1 MGIKTWKIGAK
12 AAGTHVR
19 GQVTVA
25 SPSGDLDGFGKD
37 VGTEVVDAINQ
48 AAKRWRP
55 TRDRQPESGEAA
67 KDLASI
73 TVTTAAPLL
82 VMQEAKTVESMG
94 GAAGLMADIVREA
107 LFLEPRFIGAYALA
121 VTARERADAGYLH
134 LARELTQAITSAL
147 PQPIQ
152 RAGEVDRVMRVE
164 LQDVAF
170 PKPGSRLKDAGL
182 AQVEFSVKCDEVD
195 GREVDKRSSTVYFPL
210 PLSGPAQ
217 PARALFV
224 EMWVGEVQVIVELE
238 TKRPAYGALRA
249 LVFAVEEVVEDF
261 RFDFEGLLLA

>member
-25 SPSGDLDGFGKD
+25 SPSELDGFGKE
-37 VGTEVVDAINQ
+37 VGAEVVDAINQ
-48 AAKRWRP
+48 TAKRWRP

-67 KDLASI
+67 QDLACI
-73 TVTTAAPLL
+73 TVGAGAPLL
-82 VMQEAKTVESMG
+82 LMRQAKTAESFG
-94 GAAGLMADIVREA
+94 RAAGLMADLVREA

-134 LARELTQAITSAL
+134 VAQELTQAIVLAL
-147 PQPIQ
+147 PQPVQ

-164 LQDVAF
+164 AQDVAF
-170 PKPGSRLKDAGL
+170 PTPGSQLKDAGL
-182 AQVEFSVKCDEVD
+182 AQMEFSFKCDEVD
-195 GREVDKRSSTVYFPL
+195 GSEVDQRSGTVYFPL
-210 PLSGPAQ
+210 PLFGPAE
-217 PARALFV
+217 PAPALFV

-238 TKRPAYGALRA
+238 AKRPVYGALRT
-249 LVFAVEEVVEDF
+249 LVFAVEETVRDL
-261 RFDFEGLLLA
+261 RFYFEELLLA